1 MAKTREYS
9 ALIAR
14 AKKVH
19 SEDESIHIRLKALAW
34 AIEDIQRSRTKMIR
48 KCLRE
53 LKTLNDLQKWLADQL
68 EEDLL
73 AIEKEEKG

>member
-9 ALIAR
+9 DLLVR
-14 AKKVH
+14 AKNVH

-34 AIEDIQRSRTKMIR
+34 AIEDIQRSRTKLIR

-53 LKTLNDLQKWLADQL
+53 LKALNDLQKWLADQL

-73 AIEKEEKG
+73 AIEKEENG